1 MYIHAPIFTGLR
13 LKITQM
19 RAHEVYE
26 DEVQGKGQEVDHI
39 KDRPTDT
46 FWLQLYN
53 VLYVQL

>member
-1 MYIHAPIFTGLR
+1 
-13 LKITQM
+13 M